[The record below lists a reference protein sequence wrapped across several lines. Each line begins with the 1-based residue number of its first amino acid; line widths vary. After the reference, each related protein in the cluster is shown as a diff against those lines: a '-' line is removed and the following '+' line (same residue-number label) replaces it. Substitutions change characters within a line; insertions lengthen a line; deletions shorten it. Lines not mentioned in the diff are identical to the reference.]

1 MMHAATHVP
10 SLTPD
15 LLPADREAAYQLWA
29 HQHQQNAAAVAR
41 SLGIP
46 VSTVQSW
53 VRRDGWTAR
62 LQAEREDLGRH
73 VWAAAELALL
83 RAVPDGIQALHKIA
97 NGEGDTRQVV
107 TKDGEVV
114 EVQEFVPYQARV
126 NAVNSLLDRFGL
138 SSIQRHQH
146 QVQPAPVT
154 SGSTAPPPTHHDHGP
169 APDLAGPMTRERAA
183 AMTPAERQAWEQARR
198 QQQAG

>member
-1 MMHAATHVP
+1 MMHATAHVP

-15 LLPADREAAYQLWA
+15 LLPDDREAAYQLWA
-29 HQHQQNAAAVAR
+29 HQHQQNAAATAR
-41 SLGIP
+41 TLGIP

-126 NAVNSLLDRFGL
+126 NAINSLLDRFGL
-138 SSIQRHQH
+138 SSIQRYQH
-146 QVQPAPVT
+146 QVNPAPSMPT
-154 SGSTAPPPTHHDHGP
+154 STPTDRHTIPLPGGS
-169 APDLAGPMTRERAA
+169 LTREQAL
-183 AMTPAERQAWEQARR
+183 AMTPAERQAWEQGRR
-198 QQQAG
+198 QRQAG